1 MSTSGV
7 TRIARRA
14 TKDEFVLVHTKQQDL
29 KTFKLVLDATEGEN
43 AYTKTI
49 TRNDFKKVRARAF
62 QGSDEELEAAILW
75 IFLRHD
81 PTSEH
86 TRTTSTTEAA
96 ATVTAED
103 RISLSLRRRIEGI
116 TVGGSL
122 KPLDLKLVLMT
133 TTV

>member
-1 MSTSGV
+1 MSMSSV

-14 TKDEFVLVHTKQQDL
+14 TKDEFILIHTKQEDL

-49 TRNDFKKVRARAF
+49 TRNDFKKARARAF

-75 IFLRHD
+75 MLLRRE
-81 PTSEH
+81 PTSEQA
-86 TRTTSTTEAA
+86 RTTSTTEAT

-103 RISLSLRRRIEGI
+103 RISLTLRRRIEGI
-116 TVGGSL
+116 TVG
-122 KPLDLKLVLMT
+122 
-133 TTV
+133 